1 MSSFT
6 EKLRRLAEPAYY
18 RCYLIPRVR
27 LNQRKLLR
35 IIRKRG
41 EVKVTFLVASLPMW
55 RFQSVFDR
63 LRKDERFKLTVAIL
77 PFTNYSD
84 SQREASVQELSTHF
98 NSIGASVIDLSKT
111 GHPGKLLREQVNP
124 DVIFYPQPYNHLYK
138 NDMDSEFFTDK
149 LLCYIPYM
157 MVTMEDPWTFRS
169 FYCNIAWRV
178 FVGDEITYAN
188 AKSMLF
194 DGGKNIRVAGEPMAD
209 VFAAEDY
216 QDVWKPQPCKKKRVI
231 WAPHFSFVQN
241 DQLNRDSF
249 SWLHQE
255 MLDIARQYQDNI
267 QFAFKPHPRLFTEL
281 CNHPLW
287 GKEKADEYYNR
298 WRDGANTQL
307 ETGPFV
313 ALFKGSDA
321 MIHDSGSFTAE
332 YQFTGKP
339 AMFTTRDMT
348 ESEKTLNA
356 LGKAALQ
363 VHYPGKC
370 REDIITFLESVV
382 LKGEDPMQAVRQD
395 FKEKFLTSPGGKST
409 ADNIH
414 REVVSSI
421 FG

>member
-1 MSSFT
+1 
-6 EKLRRLAEPAYY
+6 
-18 RCYLIPRVR
+18 
-27 LNQRKLLR
+27 
-35 IIRKRG
+35 
-41 EVKVTFLVASLPMW
+41 
-55 RFQSVFDR
+55 
-63 LRKDERFKLTVAIL
+63 
-77 PFTNYSD
+77 
-84 SQREASVQELSTHF
+84 
-98 NSIGASVIDLSKT
+98 
-111 GHPGKLLREQVNP
+111 
-124 DVIFYPQPYNHLYK
+124 
-138 NDMDSEFFTDK
+138 
-149 LLCYIPYM
+149 
-157 MVTMEDPWTFRS
+157 
-169 FYCNIAWRV
+169 
-178 FVGDEITYAN
+178 
-188 AKSMLF
+188 
-194 DGGKNIRVAGEPMAD
+194 
-209 VFAAEDY
+209 
-216 QDVWKPQPCKKKRVI
+216 
-231 WAPHFSFVQN
+231 
-241 DQLNRDSF
+241 
-249 SWLHQE
+249 

-281 CNHPLW
+281 CNHSLW